1 MITISISK
9 DNVCHCIPTFVNEL
23 MKYFKNLEATL
34 KTIDCETFNF
44 KYFLFGKLYLAD
56 EQVLLLVP

>member
-1 MITISISK
+1 M
-9 DNVCHCIPTFVNEL
+9 NEL